1 MRLPLLAAALM
12 GVCSPSFGAIVIVSQ
27 LSNAAEPPT
36 GVVPTSSNGGPR
48 PASFG
53 TATFTINDTFT
64 QMTMVAEVF
73 NLDITGNQTPNELND
88 NLTNAHI
95 HAGATV
101 TPTTNGGVVWGFHGT
116 PFNNNNPADGTV
128 TPFATGAGGTFTGTW
143 DLLEG
148 NNTNLTAQIN
158 NLVNGRAYINF
169 HSTQFPGGEIRGM
182 IPEPATTVGTLV
194 AGAMLGVR
202 RRRR

>member
-1 MRLPLLAAALM
+1 MRLSLATLALLGLS
-12 GVCSPSFGAIVIVSQ
+12 SPSLGVTVITVQ
-27 LSNAAEPPT
+27 LTNAAEPPT

-53 TATFTINDTFT
+53 TGTVTFNDSFT
-64 QMTMVAEVF
+64 QMSMVVDIF
-73 NLDITGNQTPNELND
+73 NIDVTGNQTPNELND

-95 HAGATV
+95 HAGAAV

-128 TPFATGAGGTFTGTW
+128 TPFATGVGGTFTGTW
-143 DLLEG
+143 DAPEG
-148 NNTNLTAQIN
+148 NNTTLAAQLDNL
-158 NLVNGRAYINF
+158 LNGRAYINF
-169 HSTQFPGGEIRGM
+169 HTTQFGGGEIRGM
-182 IPEPATTVGTLV
+182 IPEPATA
-194 AGAMLGVR
+194 AGAILAAAALGAR